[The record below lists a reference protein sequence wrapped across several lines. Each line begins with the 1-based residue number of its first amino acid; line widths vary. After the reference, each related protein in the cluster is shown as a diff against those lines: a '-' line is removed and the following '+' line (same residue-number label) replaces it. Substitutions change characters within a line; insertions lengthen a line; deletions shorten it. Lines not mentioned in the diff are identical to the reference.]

1 MKQVDI
7 FGNEI
12 PLEELEPKP
21 LEGQGG
27 RITLKT
33 WFRNNYGFQNGLYCK
48 NCKYFKNKKG
58 HYKCEKMSTSNSRD
72 TDIRKN
78 DIACDLYERK

>member
-21 LEGQGG
+21 LEKQGG

-33 WFRNNYGFQNGLYCK
+33 YFRIQ
-48 NCKYFKNKKG
+48 KG
-58 HYKCEKMSTSNSRD
+58 HYKCEKMSTSHCKDS
-72 TDIRKN
+72 DIRKN